1 MRKRIDY
8 EIDVLCADKHKNFP
22 QIDSITL
29 GVNGQAYPN
38 HPKQQL
44 YNIFA
49 ICHFGQQSWLQGH
62 TIIIDKHDEAFSNYS
77 NYFKKGRNGVYF
89 LHADKHQSF

>member
-8 EIDVLCADKHKNFP
+8 EIDVLPADKHKNFP
-22 QIDSITL
+22 QIDGITL
-29 GVNGQAYPN
+29 GVNGQACPN

-49 ICHFGQQSWLQGH
+49 ICHFGHQSWLQGD
-62 TIIIDKHDEAFSNYS
+62 TIIIDKHDEAFLKLLKL
-77 NYFKKGRNGVYF
+77 FQKR
-89 LHADKHQSF
+89 